1 MGAPT
6 IPTRETVRSRHGVA
20 PCGSGVDQPR
30 RISSSDDARTNRVR
44 AHSDHANR
52 VRERS
57 VIILLAA
64 VRRQSFPRRFHHNAT
79 LQYNRLPV
87 VTESVTKSIFT
98 PQSGPSRRGIR
109 PDEGYTNRV
118 DLFDESGLENLAGRA
133 PLAERLRPATLDEV
147 VGQPHLTD
155 EGGPLRTVVERGR
168 IGSVVLWGPPGTG
181 KTTLARVLAN
191 TVEEE
196 FVPLSAVTSGV
207 KDLRAALDGARGRL
221 KYEGRGTLVFVDEVH
236 RFNKNQQDALLPALE
251 EGLVDFIGATTEN
264 PSFEVTAPLLS
275 RSRVLRLR
283 SLSEEYLGLLLDR
296 GVEELGVE
304 VSDEAREYLL
314 RLAGGDGRRMLNSLE
329 IASAGTKRIE
339 VTDVERAVGQRALR
353 YGREE
358 HYDVISAFIKS
369 VRGGD
374 PDAALHY
381 LARMLEAGEDPVFV
395 ARRLVILASEDI
407 GNADPHG
414 LPLAVSAAEAVR
426 LIGMPEG
433 RIPLAQ
439 ATTYLAT
446 APKSN
451 AAYAG
456 INSALT
462 DVRRENTPEIPM
474 RLRNAVTG
482 LMKEEGY
489 GSGYRYAHN
498 DEPEGMN
505 DTYLPE
511 ELAGRVYYE
520 PKKSGQEVEIKA
532 RLQTWREER
541 ERRT

>member
-1 MGAPT
+1 
-6 IPTRETVRSRHGVA
+6 
-20 PCGSGVDQPR
+20 
-30 RISSSDDARTNRVR
+30 
-44 AHSDHANR
+44 
-52 VRERS
+52 
-57 VIILLAA
+57 
-64 VRRQSFPRRFHHNAT
+64 
-79 LQYNRLPV
+79 
-87 VTESVTKSIFT
+87 
-98 PQSGPSRRGIR
+98 
-109 PDEGYTNRV
+109 V
-118 DLFDESGLENLAGRA
+118 DLFDESGFENLRGRA

-147 VGQPHLTD
+147 VGQPHLTA
-155 EGGPLRTVVERGR
+155 EGGPLRSVVERGR

-181 KTTLARVLAN
+181 KTTLARVLAS

-196 FVPLSAVTSGV
+196 FIPLSAVTSGV
-207 KDLRAALDGARGRL
+207 KDLRAALEGARERL

-236 RFNKNQQDALLPALE
+236 RFNKTQQDALLPALE

-283 SLSEEYLGLLLDR
+283 SLSEEDLGLLLDR
-296 GVEELGVE
+296 GTEELGVG
-304 VSDEAREYLL
+304 VSDGAREYLL
-314 RLAGGDGRRMLNSLE
+314 RLAGGDGRRMLNALE
-329 IASAGTKRIE
+329 VAAAGTKQVE
-339 VTDVERAVGQRALR
+339 VADVERAVGQRALR

-439 ATTYLAT
+439 ATTYLAS

-456 INSALT
+456 INAALS
-462 DVRRENTPEIPM
+462 DVRRENTPEVPM
-474 RLRNAVTG
+474 HLRNAVTG

-489 GSGYRYAHN
+489 GANYRYAHS

-505 DTYLPE
+505 DRYLPE
-511 ELAGRVYYE
+511 ELAGRVFYE
-520 PKKSGQEVEIKA
+520 PKNSGEEAVIRE
-532 RLQTWREER
+532 RLRRWREAR
-541 ERRT
+541 ERREKRT

>member
-1 MGAPT
+1 M
-6 IPTRETVRSRHGVA
+6 
-20 PCGSGVDQPR
+20 
-30 RISSSDDARTNRVR
+30 
-44 AHSDHANR
+44 
-52 VRERS
+52 
-57 VIILLAA
+57 
-64 VRRQSFPRRFHHNAT
+64 
-79 LQYNRLPV
+79 
-87 VTESVTKSIFT
+87 
-98 PQSGPSRRGIR
+98 
-109 PDEGYTNRV
+109 

-155 EGGPLRTVVERGR
+155 DGGPLRSVVARGR
-168 IGSVVLWGPPGTG
+168 IGSIVLWGPPGTG

-196 FVPLSAVTSGV
+196 FIPLSAVTSGV
-207 KDLRAALDGARGRL
+207 KDLRAALDAARERL

-236 RFNKNQQDALLPALE
+236 RFNKTQQDALLPALE

-283 SLSEEYLGLLLDR
+283 SLSEEDLGVLLDR
-296 GVEELGVE
+296 GVAELGVDT
-304 VSDEAREYLL
+304 SDEAREYLL
-314 RLAGGDGRRMLNSLE
+314 SLAGGDGRRMLNALE
-329 IASAGTKRIE
+329 VAAAGTKRVE
-339 VTDVERAVGQRALR
+339 VGDVERAVGQRALR

-414 LPLAVSAAEAVR
+414 LPLAVAAAEAVR

-439 ATTYLAT
+439 ATTYLAST
-446 APKSN
+446 SKSN

-456 INSALT
+456 INAALA
-462 DVRRENTPEIPM
+462 DVRRESTPEVPM

-489 GSGYRYAHN
+489 GSGYRYAHA

-505 DTYLPE
+505 DRYLPE
-511 ELAGRVYYE
+511 EISERVYYE
-520 PKKSGQEVEIKA
+520 PKASGEEAKIKE
-532 RLQTWREER
+532 RLDRWRKGREER
-541 ERRT
+541 LRNSEG

>member
-1 MGAPT
+1 M
-6 IPTRETVRSRHGVA
+6 
-20 PCGSGVDQPR
+20 
-30 RISSSDDARTNRVR
+30 
-44 AHSDHANR
+44 
-52 VRERS
+52 
-57 VIILLAA
+57 
-64 VRRQSFPRRFHHNAT
+64 
-79 LQYNRLPV
+79 
-87 VTESVTKSIFT
+87 
-98 PQSGPSRRGIR
+98 
-109 PDEGYTNRV
+109 
-118 DLFDESGLENLAGRA
+118 DLFDESGIENLAGRA
-133 PLAERLRPATLDEV
+133 PLAERLRPTTLDEV

-155 EGGPLRTVVERGR
+155 EGGPLRSVVRRGR
-168 IGSVVLWGPPGTG
+168 IGSIVLWGPPGTG
-181 KTTLARVLAN
+181 KTTLARVLAK

-207 KDLRAALDGARGRL
+207 KDLRAALDGARERL

-236 RFNKNQQDALLPALE
+236 RFNKTQQDALLPALE

-283 SLSEEYLGLLLDR
+283 SLSEEDLGSLLDR
-296 GVEELGVE
+296 GAEELGVGVAE
-304 VSDEAREYLL
+304 EGREYLL
-314 RLAGGDGRRMLNSLE
+314 RLAGGDGRRMLNALE
-329 IASAGTKRIE
+329 VAAAGTKRVE
-339 VTDVERAVGQRALR
+339 VADVERAVGQRALR

-414 LPLAVSAAEAVR
+414 LPLAVAAAEAVS

-433 RIPLAQ
+433 RITLAQ
-439 ATTYLAT
+439 ATTYLAS

-456 INSALT
+456 INAALA
-462 DVRRENTPEIPM
+462 DVRRENTPEVPM
-474 RLRNAVTG
+474 HLRNAVTG

-489 GSGYRYAHN
+489 GSGYSYAHS

-511 ELAGRVYYE
+511 EISDRIYYK
-520 PKKSGQEVEIKA
+520 PKESGVEAEIKE
-532 RLQTWREER
+532 RLERWRKSR
-541 ERRT
+541 ERREYKSEG

>member
-1 MGAPT
+1 M
-6 IPTRETVRSRHGVA
+6 
-20 PCGSGVDQPR
+20 
-30 RISSSDDARTNRVR
+30 
-44 AHSDHANR
+44 
-52 VRERS
+52 
-57 VIILLAA
+57 
-64 VRRQSFPRRFHHNAT
+64 
-79 LQYNRLPV
+79 
-87 VTESVTKSIFT
+87 
-98 PQSGPSRRGIR
+98 
-109 PDEGYTNRV
+109 
-118 DLFDESGLENLAGRA
+118 DLFDESGFENLRRRA

-147 VGQPHLTD
+147 VGQSHLTA
-155 EGGPLRTVVERGR
+155 EGGPLRSVVERGR

-196 FVPLSAVTSGV
+196 FIPLSAVTSGV
-207 KDLRAALDGARGRL
+207 RDLRAALDGARERL

-236 RFNKNQQDALLPALE
+236 RFNKTQQDALLPALE

-283 SLSEEYLGLLLDR
+283 SLSEEDLGVLLDR
-296 GVEELGVE
+296 GVVELGVGI
-304 VSDEAREYLL
+304 SDGAREYLL
-314 RLAGGDGRRMLNSLE
+314 SLAGGDGRRMLNALE
-329 IASAGTKRIE
+329 VAAAGTKRVE
-339 VTDVERAVGQRALR
+339 VGDVERAVGQRALR

-414 LPLAVSAAEAVR
+414 LPLAVAAAEAVR

-439 ATTYLAT
+439 ATTYLAST
-446 APKSN
+446 LKSN
-451 AAYAG
+451 AAYEG
-456 INSALT
+456 INAALA
-462 DVRRENTPEIPM
+462 DVRRENAPEVPM
-474 RLRNAVTG
+474 HLRNAVTG
-482 LMKEEGY
+482 LMKQEGY
-489 GSGYRYAHN
+489 GTGYRYAHA

-505 DTYLPE
+505 DRYLPE
-511 ELAGRVYYE
+511 EISDRIYYE
-520 PKKSGQEVEIKA
+520 PKASGEEEKVRE
-532 RLQTWREER
+532 RLQEWRKSR
-541 ERRT
+541 ERREDRPEG

>member
-1 MGAPT
+1 M
-6 IPTRETVRSRHGVA
+6 
-20 PCGSGVDQPR
+20 
-30 RISSSDDARTNRVR
+30 
-44 AHSDHANR
+44 
-52 VRERS
+52 
-57 VIILLAA
+57 
-64 VRRQSFPRRFHHNAT
+64 
-79 LQYNRLPV
+79 
-87 VTESVTKSIFT
+87 
-98 PQSGPSRRGIR
+98 
-109 PDEGYTNRV
+109 
-118 DLFDESGLENLAGRA
+118 DLFDESGSESLSRRA
-133 PLAERLRPATLDEV
+133 PLAERLRPRTLEEV
-147 VGQPHLTD
+147 VGQPHLTG
-155 EGGPLRTVVERGR
+155 EGGPLRAAVERGR
-168 IGSVVLWGPPGTG
+168 IGSLVLWGPPGTG
-181 KTTLARVLAN
+181 KTTLARVLAG

-207 KDLRAALDGARGRL
+207 RDLREALEGARERL
-221 KYEGRGTLVFVDEVH
+221 KYEGRGTLGFGDEVH
-236 RFNKNQQDALLPALE
+236 RFNKTLQDALLPALE

-283 SLSEEYLGLLLDR
+283 PLDEVDLGRLLER

-304 VSDEAREYLL
+304 VSPDAREYLL
-314 RLAGGDGRRMLNSLE
+314 RLAGGDGRRLLNALE
-329 IASAGTKRIE
+329 VAASGAERVE
-339 VTDVERAVGQRALR
+339 VGDVERAVGQRSLR

-414 LPLAVSAAEAVR
+414 LPLAVAAAQAVQM
-426 LIGMPEG
+426 IGMPEG

-439 ATTYLAT
+439 ATTYLAF

-456 INSALT
+456 IGRALR
-462 DVRRENTPEIPM
+462 DVRQGSATEVPL
-474 RLRNAVTG
+474 RLRNAATG

-489 GSGYRYAHN
+489 GAGYRYAHE

-505 DTYLPE
+505 DRYLPD

-520 PKKSGQEVEIKA
+520 PKTSGAEAEI
-532 RLQTWREER
+532 RERILRWREQRRSR
-541 ERRT
+541 ETRPDG